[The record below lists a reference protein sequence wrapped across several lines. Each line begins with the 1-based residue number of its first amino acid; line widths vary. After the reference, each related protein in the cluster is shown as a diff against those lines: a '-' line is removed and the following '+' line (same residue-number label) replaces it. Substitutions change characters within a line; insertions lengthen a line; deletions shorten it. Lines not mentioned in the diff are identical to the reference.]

1 MSGAIAYGI
10 ALVCERV
17 TALFLLSFLVGD
29 LSEPRFAIWTQFIG
43 AVALLNVVIIVRLDN
58 GLLARLPQ
66 HPRAEAKSI
75 FVCTLVSLI
84 PIFLLFSIV
93 TWTLKNPLSI
103 FIFGNQTYA
112 DLINCMIFFSVAE
125 GVASL
130 GQTYLRIFQKIKLMA
145 LHYFFRFG
153 GRAILLIVLLEW
165 HQSSLEDAL
174 YILGFYT
181 LVLGICPLIF
191 ERTNKVSPK
200 KLLKELAAAFGE
212 GRSQLVAATIYWL
225 FANSDRYLVLHFLDL
240 ATLEKYAFLVSIAAP
255 IAIAP
260 IIIAQGAVPKL
271 VSSFHNQK
279 DRFYHDFGAFFGFTI
294 FATLAA
300 STGFICVADFLIHL
314 LSVGQI
320 RVSNL
325 DILLIAT
332 FMFLTAIETTFGCFF
347 LATSN
352 SGKHA
357 KTLIF
362 CLPISLGLASSFV
375 VMLGLSGILAAKIIT
390 SLLIMG
396 LLVRQIPEAKSY
408 FPKLKT
414 LFIWALGALIM
425 YVSLRLMVQKLD
437 LKMSW
442 TNLFFLVC
450 FGATVYFFSCA
461 NFVKKYYAELKN
473 LL

>member
-1 MSGAIAYGI
+1 MSGAIAYAI

-75 FVCTLVSLI
+75 FCLYLGFLNSYFPLI
-84 PIFLLFSIV
+84 FNRIV
-93 TWTLKNPLSI
+93 DLKKP
-103 FIFGNQTYA
+103 FI
-112 DLINCMIFFSVAE
+112 DLYFWKSNLRRPYKLYDLFSVAE

-347 LATSN
+347 LPLQIQGSMQ
-352 SGKHA
+352 KH
-357 KTLIF
+357 
-362 CLPISLGLASSFV
+362 
-375 VMLGLSGILAAKIIT
+375 
-390 SLLIMG
+390 
-396 LLVRQIPEAKSY
+396 
-408 FPKLKT
+408 
-414 LFIWALGALIM
+414 
-425 YVSLRLMVQKLD
+425 
-437 LKMSW
+437 
-442 TNLFFLVC
+442 
-450 FGATVYFFSCA
+450 
-461 NFVKKYYAELKN
+461 
-473 LL
+473 